1 MQTLPRLTE
10 SAFRNG
16 ISKLTVRFEL
26 PKRRGAALM
35 DELYDYLKRRITD
48 QQFQAACE
56 TLFAEALRFPRPID
70 FLENAPDYEP
80 MRPMISAGVPDPK
93 VNVTRILVRRGSPEH
108 RKWMRTLE
116 ERRHARQHFVRDD
129 AGYAVTHAG
138 FRLPVV
144 EVVE

>member
-10 SAFRNG
+10 SAFQNG
-16 ISKLTVRFEL
+16 MSKLTVRFDL

-48 QQFQAACE
+48 QQFLASCE

-80 MRPMISAGVPDPK
+80 LRPMISAGVPDPK
-93 VNVTRILVRRGSPEH
+93 VDAPRILVRRGSLDH
-108 RKWMRTLE
+108 RKWIRTLE
-116 ERRHARQHFVRDD
+116 ERRHARQQFVRDA
-129 AGYAVTHAG
+129 AGYAITHAG

-144 EVVE
+144 EIVG

>member
-10 SAFRNG
+10 SAFQNG
-16 ISKLTVRFEL
+16 MSKLTVRFEL

-48 QQFQAACE
+48 EQFQAACE

-80 MRPMISAGVPDPK
+80 MRQMISAGVPDPK
-93 VNVTRILVRRGSPEH
+93 LDAPRILVRRGSPEH
-108 RKWMRTLE
+108 RKWLRDLE
-116 ERRHARQHFVRDD
+116 DRKVAGERFVRDD
-129 AGYAVTHAG
+129 AGYAITHAG
-138 FRLPVV
+138 FRLPIV